1 MTDKIPGPGVI
12 DATKQTAKNIIQFS
26 TDIKSTPLYS
36 FYNVYFDFSK
46 AKWSPVLKIKMIW
59 PITSGYYKNKIN
71 LDQFRIIEQ
80 NKCLSGDSL
89 FFDFLRINGE
99 IHSDGHRNE
108 KDCHGFGGGGKHGGK
123 PLGVHDP
130 EIVLFIYAFMGWS
143 AYFHS

>member
-1 MTDKIPGPGVI
+1 MVSCLENQNDLANYIRLLQNQDKI
-12 DATKQTAKNIIQFS
+12 Q
-26 TDIKSTPLYS
+26 
-36 FYNVYFDFSK
+36 
-46 AKWSPVLKIKMIW
+46 
-59 PITSGYYKNKIN
+59 IN